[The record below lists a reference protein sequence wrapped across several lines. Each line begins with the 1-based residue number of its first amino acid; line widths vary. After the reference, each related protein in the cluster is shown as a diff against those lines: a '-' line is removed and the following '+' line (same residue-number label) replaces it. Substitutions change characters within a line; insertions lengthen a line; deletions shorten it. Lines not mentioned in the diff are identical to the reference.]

1 MRLPLTI
8 ILAYIIFDIFCGAF
22 HVLLS
27 VFLLFFWFF
36 FLVVITKII
45 IIVSV
50 IRR

>member
-8 ILAYIIFDIFCGAF
+8 ILAHIIFDIFCGAF

-27 VFLLFFWFF
+27 VFLLFFGF

>member
-8 ILAYIIFDIFCGAF
+8 ILAHIIFDIFCGAF
-22 HVLLS
+22 RVLLL
-27 VFLLFFWFF
+27 VFPSPLFFWVS
-36 FLVVITKII
+36 VVITKII